1 MTVCG
6 RHNGGIS
13 LAMIKGHPLK
23 GAFVDFI
30 NDINSSTLF
39 SYVEKVEKGDPIRF
53 YENGKEWYKGER
65 FYFKDRDGERIIA
78 GLGSVRTIQSA
89 SFGRFADVESQWDA
103 FIDRSSIHNP
113 YDIYGTGPVAFGG
126 FSFDPMRPQGEEW
139 SRFAPSFFYVPEL
152 MMTVYGGETYVTVNV
167 VCEDVDSSLL
177 FDRIEERKHAILSD
191 MKRPSEKEAVLM
203 ELRAGNTAA
212 WKKSVQAAVDEIE
225 TDTELKKV
233 VLARKVTAAFD
244 GTVSSDRILRRL
256 NEGQP
261 DSFVFSIE
269 AMDSC
274 FLGASPERLVKKQS
288 QIVLTTCLAGSTARG
303 ATELE
308 DTELAEALLHDD
320 KNRIEHD
327 YVVQMIRQEMQSMCR
342 RVTVP
347 DAPVVMKVRDIQH
360 LYTPVV
366 GEANEE
372 DSILRFVE
380 TLHPTPALGGLPGE
394 KALRVIRE
402 LEEMDRGF
410 YAAPVGWMD
419 YRKNGEFAVAIRSGL
434 IVQNEA
440 FLYAGC
446 GVVPDSNPETELDE
460 TNMKLRPMLRAIG
473 GGNE

>member
-1 MTVCG
+1 
-6 RHNGGIS
+6 
-13 LAMIKGHPLK
+13 MIKGHPLK

-30 NDINSSTLF
+30 NDINGSTLF

-65 FYFKDRDGERIIA
+65 FYFKDRDGDRVIA

-89 SFGRFADVESQWDA
+89 SSGRFADVESQWDA
-103 FIDRSSIHNP
+103 FMDRSSIHNP

-126 FSFDPMRPQGEEW
+126 FSFDPMRSQGEEW

-152 MMTVYGGETYVTVNV
+152 MMTMYGGEMYVTVNM
-167 VCEDVDSSLL
+167 VCEDVDSSPL

-191 MKRPSEKEAVLM
+191 MKHPSEKEAVLM

-212 WKKSVQAAVDEIE
+212 WKKSVQAAVDKIKA
-225 TDTELKKV
+225 DAELKKV
-233 VLARKVTAAFD
+233 VLARKVTAVFD
-244 GTVSSDRILRRL
+244 GTVSSDRVLRRL
-256 NEGQP
+256 DEGQP
-261 DSFVFSIE
+261 DSFVFSME

-274 FLGASPERLVKKQS
+274 FLGASPERLVKKRS
-288 QIVLTTCLAGSTARG
+288 QTVLTTCLAGSTARG
-303 ATELE
+303 ATEQE
-308 DTELAEALLHDD
+308 DAELAEELLHDD

-342 RVTVP
+342 SVTVP

-394 KALRVIRE
+394 KALGVIRD

>member
-1 MTVCG
+1 MAVCG
-6 RHNGGIS
+6 RHNGGVS

-30 NDINSSTLF
+30 NDINGSTLF

-65 FYFKDRDGERIIA
+65 FYFKDRDGERVIA

-89 SFGRFADVESQWDA
+89 SSGRFADVESQWDA
-103 FIDRSSIHNP
+103 FMDRSSIHNP

-126 FSFDPMRPQGEEW
+126 FSFDPMRSQGEEW

-152 MMTVYGGETYVTVNV
+152 MMTVYGGETYVTVNM
-167 VCEDVDSSLL
+167 VCEDVDSSPL

-191 MKRPSEKEAVLM
+191 MKHPSEKEAVLM

-212 WKKSVQAAVDEIE
+212 WKKSVQAAVDKIKA
-225 TDTELKKV
+225 DAELKKV
-233 VLARKVTAAFD
+233 VLARKVTAVFD
-244 GTVSSDRILRRL
+244 GTVSSDRVLRRL
-256 NEGQP
+256 DEGQP
-261 DSFVFSIE
+261 DSFVFSME

-274 FLGASPERLVKKQS
+274 FLGASPERLVKKRS
-288 QIVLTTCLAGSTARG
+288 QTVLTTCLAGSTARG
-303 ATELE
+303 ATEQE
-308 DTELAEALLHDD
+308 DAELAEELLHDD

-342 RVTVP
+342 SVAVP

-366 GEANEE
+366 GKANEE

-394 KALRVIRE
+394 KALGVIRD

>member
-1 MTVCG
+1 M
-6 RHNGGIS
+6 
-13 LAMIKGHPLK
+13 AMIKGHPLK

-30 NDINSSTLF
+30 KEINGSTLF
-39 SYVEKVEKGDPIRF
+39 SYVEKVEKGDPLCF

-65 FYFKDRDGERIIA
+65 FYFKDRDGERTIA
-78 GLGSVRTIQSA
+78 GLGSVQTIQSA
-89 SFGRFADVESQWDA
+89 KAERFEDVEAQWDA
-103 FIDRSSIHNP
+103 LMECASVHNP

-126 FSFDPMRPQGEEW
+126 FSFDPLRPQGEEW

-152 MMTVYGGETYVTVNV
+152 MMTFYGGETYVTVNM
-167 VCEDVDSSLL
+167 VCEDAESSRL
-177 FDRIEERKHAILSD
+177 FDRIEKRKQAILSN
-191 MKRPSEKEAVLM
+191 MKLPSEREAVLM
-203 ELRAGNTAA
+203 ELRAGDTQT
-212 WKKSVQAAVDEIE
+212 WKSSVQAAVNQIE
-225 TDTELKKV
+225 MDDELKKV
-233 VLARKVTAAFD
+233 VLARKATAAFD
-244 GTVSSDRILRRL
+244 GTISSDRILRRL
-256 NEGQP
+256 DEGQP
-261 DSFVFSIE
+261 ESFVFSIE

-274 FLGASPERLVKKQS
+274 FLGASPERLVKKRAQT
-288 QIVLTTCLAGSTARG
+288 VLTTCLAGSTARG
-303 ATELE
+303 TTEEE
-308 DTELAEALLHDD
+308 DEKLALALLHDG

-327 YVVQMIRQEMQSMCR
+327 YVVQMIREEMQSMCE

-366 GEANEE
+366 GEANKE

-380 TLHPTPALGGLPGE
+380 TLHPTPALGGLPSE
-394 KALRVIRE
+394 KALGVIRE

-446 GVVPDSNPETELDE
+446 GVVPESIPETELEE